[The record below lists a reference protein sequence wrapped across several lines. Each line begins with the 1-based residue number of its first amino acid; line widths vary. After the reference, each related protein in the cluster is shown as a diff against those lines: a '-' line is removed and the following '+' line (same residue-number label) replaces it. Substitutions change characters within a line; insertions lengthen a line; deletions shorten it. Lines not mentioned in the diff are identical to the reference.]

1 MAYPDKVVA
10 TFGVT
15 GNVIDSR
22 LIADAPAD
30 QTAMSGE
37 TIQAQNIGRAM
48 SDPRI
53 KNRVISGNDNSAWYV
68 AINNK
73 KVPNLK
79 VRQAIQ
85 ALVNK
90 ETYRGTLGGEA
101 VGDYAN
107 GVIPPAIEGY
117 EDFKVPDVPPQGDPA
132 LAEKL
137 LKESG
142 ETLPITM
149 KYDFGNTEQNAKAA
163 AALQQA
169 LQRSPNIKVTLN
181 PIARD
186 VYYSTIGKTAAQSE
200 LSLAGWGPDWPDAS
214 TVIPPI
220 LDGRNIV
227 PEGNNNYAQFND
239 PEFNKGVDEARAEP
253 DNAKRAKLWGALNKQ
268 AIEKAAVAPLYFR
281 KANYLIGS
289 KVKGAF
295 FHAWYG
301 DPDFATISVQ

>member
-10 TFGVT
+10 TFGIT

-30 QTAMSGE
+30 QTAISGE

-53 KNRVISGNDNSAWYV
+53 KSRVISGNDNSAWFI

-73 KVPNLK
+73 KVPNVK

-85 ALVNK
+85 AIINK
-90 ETYRGTLGGEA
+90 ETYRGALGGEA
-101 VGDYAN
+101 VGEYAN

-132 LAEKL
+132 LADKL
-137 LKESG
+137 LQESG
-142 ETLPITM
+142 EPLPISLTL
-149 KYDFGNTEQNAKAA
+149 DFANTEQNAKAMA
-163 AALQQA
+163 SIQQSM
-169 LQRSPNIKVTLN
+169 QRSKNFKVTLN
-181 PIARD
+181 GIARD
-186 VYYSTIGKTAAQSE
+186 VYYTTIGKTAAQNE
-200 LSLAGWGPDWPDAS
+200 LSSAGWGPDWPSAA

-220 LDGRNIV
+220 LDGRQIL
-227 PEGNNNYAQFND
+227 PEGNNNYSQFND
-239 PEFNKGVDEARAEP
+239 PEFNKRIDEAKAEP
-253 DNAKRAKLWGALNKQ
+253 DQAKRAKLWGALNKE

-295 FHAWYG
+295 FHGWYG
-301 DPDFATISVQ
+301 DPDYATVSVQ